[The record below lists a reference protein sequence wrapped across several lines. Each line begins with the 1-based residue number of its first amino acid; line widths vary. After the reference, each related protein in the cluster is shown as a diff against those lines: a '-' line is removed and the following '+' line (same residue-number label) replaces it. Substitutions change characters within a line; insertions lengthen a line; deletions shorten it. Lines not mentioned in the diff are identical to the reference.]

1 MVTFNPIS
9 LNADLNISTND
20 CVNTINKM
28 LAEGDFARTFF
39 WLYMQ
44 VKIDFPEPANPL
56 IQTFCGLCPHCQE
69 NTLLSIKFI
78 LCLLSKP

>member
-28 LAEGDFARTFF
+28 LAEGDFARTF
-39 WLYMQ
+39 LAVYAS
-44 VKIDFPEPANPL
+44 KIDFPEPANPL
-56 IQTFCGLCPHCQE
+56 IQ
-69 NTLLSIKFI
+69 I
-78 LCLLSKP
+78 

>member
-1 MVTFNPIS
+1 MVIFNPIS

-39 WLYMQ
+39 AVYAS
-44 VKIDFPEPANPL
+44 KIDFPEPANPL
-56 IQTFCGLCPHCQE
+56 IPQIR
-69 NTLLSIKFI
+69 N
-78 LCLLSKP
+78 

>member
-28 LAEGDFARTFF
+28 LAEGVLHGLF

-44 VKIDFPEPANPL
+44 VK
-56 IQTFCGLCPHCQE
+56 
-69 NTLLSIKFI
+69 
-78 LCLLSKP
+78 

>member
-28 LAEGDFARTFF
+28 LAEGDFARTF

-44 VKIDFPEPANPL
+44 VK
-56 IQTFCGLCPHCQE
+56 
-69 NTLLSIKFI
+69 
-78 LCLLSKP
+78 

>member
-1 MVTFNPIS
+1 MVIFNPIS

-39 WLYMQ
+39 AVYAS
-44 VKIDFPEPANPL
+44 KIDFPEPANPL
-56 IQTFCGLCPHCQE
+56 IQTFLRFMSTFFYYPSHNRSYLIIC
-69 NTLLSIKFI
+69 
-78 LCLLSKP
+78 

>member
-1 MVTFNPIS
+1 MVIFNPIS

-39 WLYMQ
+39 A
-44 VKIDFPEPANPL
+44 VCIVL
-56 IQTFCGLCPHCQE
+56 I
-69 NTLLSIKFI
+69 
-78 LCLLSKP
+78 